1 MCGSTKVCLGLCLTC
16 QIHSAL
22 TCVGVF
28 DVVVKCVYCR
38 LAFFTSVMAVFL
50 MGQALRVMVDYW
62 LSIWVDRKYQLS
74 TRIYVISYACFVGA
88 AITFSLGRALMFTKA
103 ALWSARKMHSL
114 MAERV
119 LRSPQL
125 FFDQNPVGRILN
137 RFGKDQAMVDEL
149 LPYTAQVMYYEK
161 RLLPKLFNS
170 L

>member
-1 MCGSTKVCLGLCLTC
+1 MCGSTKVCLGLCLRC

-22 TCVGVF
+22 TWVGVF

-50 MGQALRVMVDYW
+50 VGQALRVMVDYW

-125 FFDQNPVGRILN
+125 FFDQVR
-137 RFGKDQAMVDEL
+137 KM
-149 LPYTAQVMYYEK
+149 YTYHFSRSTFRYFHNV
-161 RLLPKLFNS
+161 PKQCLVQKKQFC
-170 L
+170 

>member
-1 MCGSTKVCLGLCLTC
+1 
-16 QIHSAL
+16 
-22 TCVGVF
+22 VF

-125 FFDQNPVGRILN
+125 FFDQVR
-137 RFGKDQAMVDEL
+137 KK
-149 LPYTAQVMYYEK
+149 YTYHFSSSTFRYFHNV
-161 RLLPKLFNS
+161 PKQCLVQKEQYC
-170 L
+170 